1 MAKIENTTVYPNI
14 IPTANDYVVLTDV
27 NDDNATKTCTLDQIG
42 QYIGLSVAQV
52 TLTPL
57 QILNSFTNP
66 VTLIP
71 AQGANKYI
79 IPFGVPIVRNLAD
92 DAVPVAYSF
101 GGLNPRIR
109 YDSTYFAEIPFGIF
123 RQTSPYTGYGQMTYP
138 TVGSGNLTD
147 NFPLL
152 FMAQGANPTLGN
164 SNVVISIQYRIVE
177 IA

>member
-71 AQGANKYI
+71 AQGA
-79 IPFGVPIVRNLAD
+79 
-92 DAVPVAYSF
+92 
-101 GGLNPRIR
+101 
-109 YDSTYFAEIPFGIF
+109 
-123 RQTSPYTGYGQMTYP
+123 
-138 TVGSGNLTD
+138 
-147 NFPLL
+147 
-152 FMAQGANPTLGN
+152 
-164 SNVVISIQYRIVE
+164 
-177 IA
+177 

>member
-1 MAKIENTTVYPNI
+1 MAKISNTTVYPNI

-57 QILNSFTNP
+57 EILNSFTNP

-79 IPFGVPIVRNLAD
+79 VPFGVPIVRNLAD
-92 DAVPVAYSF
+92 AAVPVGYFLGA
-101 GGLNPRIR
+101 NARIR
-109 YDSTYFAEIPFGIF
+109 YDSTFFAEIPLTIF
-123 RQTSPYTGYGQMTYP
+123 AQLAPYTGYGQMTYP
-138 TVGSGNLTD
+138 TGGSLNLSD
-147 NFPLL
+147 NFPLV